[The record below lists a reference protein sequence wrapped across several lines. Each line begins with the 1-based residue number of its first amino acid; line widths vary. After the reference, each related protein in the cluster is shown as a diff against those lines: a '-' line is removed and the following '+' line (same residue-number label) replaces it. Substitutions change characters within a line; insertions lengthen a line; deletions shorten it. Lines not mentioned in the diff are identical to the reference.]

1 MVTAVLANTNLG
13 GSAQDAFNVLR
24 RIAETVEVV
33 IAELNKIDLRC
44 QSNRAAIAWTAND
57 LA

>member
-33 IAELNKIDLRC
+33 IAELN
-44 QSNRAAIAWTAND
+44 
-57 LA
+57 

>member
-1 MVTAVLANTNLG
+1 MVTAVLVNTNLG

-57 LA
+57 LT